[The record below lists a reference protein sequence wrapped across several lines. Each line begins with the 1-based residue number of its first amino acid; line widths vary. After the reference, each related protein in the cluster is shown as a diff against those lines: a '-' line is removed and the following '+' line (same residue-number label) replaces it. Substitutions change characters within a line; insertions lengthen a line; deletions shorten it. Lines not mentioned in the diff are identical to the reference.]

1 MAHDPTY
8 TNFHVARGSAED
20 ENVYSNF
27 CNHQRGSAALRGKQG
42 WRREVTCGGWTI
54 LCGRACIIY
63 STVAIIFFTTLF
75 LLISCLASVKELNK
89 KMDKPHREISQL
101 SELRQTIQAEMIHL
115 NSSVSQLSE
124 LRQTIQAEMIHLN
137 SSVSQLGENPQTT
150 QDEVTSLSSTVSQ
163 LKELWRNIQAE
174 TNSSVSQLSE
184 LRQTIQA
191 EMTHLN
197 SSVSQLRELRQTIQ
211 AEMIH
216 LNSSVSQLSELPQ
229 TIRTEVNHLNSTV
242 SQLREEVK
250 RLNSSGCNDLY
261 QNVSTFSGKCCFSSD
276 KSGCY
281 NADKQCTLIELQIAV
296 DNKGRAKV
304 YSKTDYSNSDS
315 TGTQVDTTSVSS
327 ITATS
332 LDQGNSRTQG
342 D

>member
-89 KMDKPHREISQL
+89 KMDKPHREI
-101 SELRQTIQAEMIHL
+101 
-115 NSSVSQLSE
+115 SQLSE